1 MNKRTQ
7 PALRESGVS
16 WIGKIPSHWD
26 VRRVK
31 WTVSDCANGIW
42 GNEPDGV
49 DDVVCVR
56 VADFDRDALKVRLDA
71 PTMRAVEPSQRESR
85 QLRRGDLLIE
95 KSGGGDKQLV
105 GCVVQFNHDVEAVC
119 SNFVARMPVE
129 SEHCARYWCYVHAS
143 LYSGRLNYPA
153 IKQTTGIQNL
163 DASAY
168 LNTLVACPP
177 LPEQERI
184 SDFLGLKT
192 SQIDALIT
200 KKRALIERLKEKRL
214 AVITQAVTK
223 GLVHDTSL
231 RDSCIPWL
239 GSIPAHW
246 KTPPL
251 SYRYSVELGKML
263 DEKRITRDALVPYLR
278 NVDVQWD
285 SINFDDL
292 PEMDISGAEYNRYTV
307 ASGDILVCEGGE
319 VGRCA
324 IVHETSSVIG
334 FQKALHR
341 LRPLAS
347 DEDPRFMYYSLFWA
361 ANSGIFNIESA
372 STIAHLTAE
381 QLRRYRLPQPSFG
394 EQQEIARFLDQQQ
407 GKWSRLLLKAAEAI
421 EQLLE
426 YRSALITAAV
436 TGKLDVPRHDI
447 HATA

>member
-1 MNKRTQ
+1 LPILFPHDKGTQ
-7 PALRESGVS
+7 GR
-16 WIGKIPSHWD
+16 I
-26 VRRVK
+26 
-31 WTVSDCANGIW
+31 
-42 GNEPDGV
+42 
-49 DDVVCVR
+49 
-56 VADFDRDALKVRLDA
+56 ADFLDW
-71 PTMRAVEPSQRESR
+71 
-85 QLRRGDLLIE
+85 
-95 KSGGGDKQLV
+95 K
-105 GCVVQFNHDVEAVC
+105 
-119 SNFVARMPVE
+119 
-129 SEHCARYWCYVHAS
+129 
-143 LYSGRLNYPA
+143 
-153 IKQTTGIQNL
+153 TT
-163 DASAY
+163 
-168 LNTLVACPP
+168 
-177 LPEQERI
+177 
-184 SDFLGLKT
+184 
-192 SQIDALIT
+192 QIDALIA

-223 GLVHDTSL
+223 GLAPDTSL
-231 RDSCIPWL
+231 RNSCIPWL
-239 GSIPAHW
+239 ASIPVNW

-292 PEMDISGAEYNRYTV
+292 PEMDISEAEYDRYTV

-324 IVHETSSVIG
+324 IVHETRSVIG

-341 LRPLAS
+341 LRPLTS

-361 ANSGIFNIESA
+361 ASSGIFNIESA

-407 GKWSRLLLKAAEAI
+407 GKWSRLLLKAAEVI
-421 EQLLE
+421 ERLLE

>member
-1 MNKRTQ
+1 MMETDPVPERSHEWPVKR
-7 PALRESGVS
+7 LRFSIIS
-16 WIGKIPSHWD
+16 NP
-26 VRRVK
+26 VR
-31 WTVSDCANGIW
+31 S
-42 GNEPDGV
+42 E
-49 DDVVCVR
+49 
-56 VADFDRDALKVRLDA
+56 VADRPED
-71 PTMRAVEPSQRESR
+71 
-85 QLRRGDLLIE
+85 DLV
-95 KSGGGDKQLV
+95 SFV
-105 GCVVQFNHDVEAVC
+105 PMEAVGE
-119 SNFVARMPVE
+119 FGE
-129 SEHCARYWCYVHAS
+129 
-143 LYSGRLNYPA
+143 
-153 IKQTTGIQNL
+153 L
-163 DASAY
+163 DASQERQIADVYTGYTYFAEGDVVVAKITPCFENGKGAVATGLCNGVGFGTTELHVLRAEVGISNRWLYY
-168 LNTLVACPP
+168 LTVSEPFRRIGESEMLGAGGQKRVPEDFIKDFRVGVP
-177 LPEQERI
+177 EFEEQEQI
-184 SDFLGLKT
+184 ANFLDWKT
-192 SQIDALIT
+192 GQIDTLIA

-223 GLVHDTSL
+223 GLVPDTSL

-239 GSIPAHW
+239 GSIPVHW

-292 PEMDISGAEYNRYTV
+292 PEMDISEAEYDRYTV

-361 ANSGIFNIESA
+361 ASSGIFNIESA

-426 YRSALITAAV
+426 YRSALITAVV